1 MATGLNVNTIPLT
14 RAQLTCQ
21 LKKSLKRQERYF
33 KVASNGLM
41 KSPRSGF
48 HKMVKLSVVI
58 PTYNEE
64 SILPELYRR
73 LTKVLENIGESYE
86 VIYVNDGSTDKSLD
100 IMKTFHSKN
109 KRIKVLDLSRNFG
122 HQIAITAGC
131 DYARGEAVIVMDA
144 DLQDPPEVIPQLIKT
159 WREGYDVV
167 FAVREKREGERYFKQ
182 VTASLFYR
190 LIRKITE
197 VEIPKDTGDFRLMSR
212 RVVDGL
218 KSTREKH
225 CFVRGLVSWI
235 GFNQTGVKFIREAR
249 YAGETKYSYKKLFKL
264 ALDGITSFSF
274 IPLQLGMWAGLVVS
288 LFSFLYALYAILM
301 KILTHVIVPGWT
313 SLMVA
318 ILFLG
323 GVQLF
328 TLGLI
333 GEYIG
338 RIYDQVKQRPLYFV
352 KEFICEEE

>member
-1 MATGLNVNTIPLT
+1 
-14 RAQLTCQ
+14 
-21 LKKSLKRQERYF
+21 
-33 KVASNGLM
+33 
-41 KSPRSGF
+41 
-48 HKMVKLSVVI
+48 MVKLSVVI

-73 LTKVLENIGESYE
+73 LTKVLENVGESYE

-144 DLQDPPEVIPQLIKT
+144 DLQDPPEVIPQLIKK

-167 FAVREKREGERYFKQ
+167 YAVREKREGEGYFKR

-190 LIRKITE
+190 LIRKITD
-197 VEIPKDTGDFRLMSR
+197 VEIPQDAGDFRLMSR
-212 RVVDGL
+212 RAIDGL
-218 KSTREKH
+218 KLTRERH
-225 CFVRGLVSWI
+225 RFVRGLVSWI

-249 YAGETKYSYKKLFKL
+249 YAGETKYPLKKMLKF

-274 IPLQLGMWAGLVVS
+274 MPLQLGVWAGLFVS
-288 LFSFLYALYAILM
+288 LLSFLYALYAILV
-301 KILTHVIVPGWT
+301 KILTNTPVSGWT

-323 GVQLF
+323 GVHLL

-338 RIYDQVKQRPLYFV
+338 RIYDEVKQRPLYLV
-352 KEFICEEE
+352 KEFLCEEE